1 MEFISYNFYL
11 GTVNDGWQLNP
22 CKFSLAAFFQWE
34 RKGGDDFQVL
44 NMFAVEIGDL
54 IIMVCLKILSFI
66 SILIT

>member
-44 NMFAVEIGDL
+44 NMFTVGNRRSDHNGVFKNPI
-54 IIMVCLKILSFI
+54 FY
-66 SILIT
+66 